1 MGLTRYMKSISRT
14 QQQRG
19 AVSLFVVIFAMLII
33 TVIVVS
39 FLRLMLSDQNQATN
53 ANLAEGAR
61 NSALAGVEDAK
72 RALLRYN
79 EYCKSHS
86 DAECAALE
94 ATISSDVCNQA
105 VRIGDVV
112 RGDVESGGTGSQ
124 PGEIKVQ
131 QTYDSNDSLLD
142 QAYTCVLLKL
152 NTDDYIGVAGVNTTQ
167 IVPLVG
173 ASSFDR
179 VTVQWFSREDLG
191 SGTTAVSL
199 ESTAASRLMRSNWPT
214 NRPPVLRTQLM
225 QFGSSFRLSD
235 FDAMSG
241 SESNTNSIFLYPTS
255 NGTQTVQS
263 FTARDVRSGSAGD
276 EAPADAAIDTPLGVR
291 CETSLSS
298 GGYSCSTTLVLP
310 TPIGGG
316 DRTAFL
322 RLLPYYNATHY
333 RVTLSSGAS
342 AAPVQFK
349 AVQPE
354 IDSTGR
360 ANNVFKRVASR
371 VDLYNIGSVFPNAA
385 VDISGNFCKDFSVT
399 DVEYIAGSCTP

>member
-1 MGLTRYMKSISRT
+1 
-14 QQQRG
+14 
-19 AVSLFVVIFAMLII
+19 MLII

-53 ANLAEGAR
+53 ANLAESAR

-79 EYCKSHS
+79 EYCNTHS
-86 DAECAALE
+86 DAECSAL
-94 ATISSDVCNQA
+94 ATTISADVCNQA
-105 VRIGDVV
+105 VRVGDVV
-112 RGDVESGGTGSQ
+112 SNDVESGGNGSQ

-131 QTYDSNDSLLD
+131 QTYDSNDRLLD

-152 NTDDYIGVAGVNTTQ
+152 NTDDYIGVVGASATQ
-167 IVPLVG
+167 IIPLVG
-173 ASSFDR
+173 ADDFDR
-179 VTVQWFSREDLG
+179 VTIEWFSRDDLG
-191 SGTTAVSL
+191 SGTTTVSL
-199 ESTAASRLMRSNWPT
+199 ESTASSRLMQSTWPT
-214 NRPPVLRTQLM
+214 TRPPVLRTQLI
-225 QFGSSFRLSD
+225 QFGDNFKLSD

-241 SESNTNSIFLYPTS
+241 ESSNTNSIFLYPTS

-263 FTARDVRSGSAGD
+263 FTARDVRSGGVG
-276 EAPADAAIDTPLGVR
+276 EQAPADAAIDTPLGVR

-298 GGYSCSTTLVLP
+298 GGYSCSATLVLP
-310 TPIGGG
+310 APIGGG
-316 DRTAFL
+316 GRTAFL

-342 AAPVQFK
+342 ATPVKFN

-399 DVEYIAGSCTP
+399 DVEYIAGTCTP